1 MSKRP
6 SEPLP
11 NPRLDAKG
19 SAPIVP
25 VASLSPTKIE
35 GVDLGEAELAV
46 LRILWEIAPATVR
59 DVMNQLHARG
69 KKVAYTTVLTFL
81 SRLEQKGVVVSD
93 KKDQAYVYRPRVSR
107 ESVSQSRVRALLDQ
121 LYDGAAGPMVLQLV
135 EQAKFTSDEL
145 ARLRQLIDELDGQ
158 PASEP
163 SAPQRVTNASKS
175 KASGGGIAGN
185 GGSGGGGGGSRVRA
199 G

>member
-1 MSKRP
+1 MAKRS
-6 SEPLP
+6 SEPLSP
-11 NPRLDAKG
+11 A
-19 SAPIVP
+19 SPI
-25 VASLSPTKIE
+25 APTKVD

-46 LRILWEIAPATVR
+46 LRVLWEISPATVR

-135 EQAKFTSDEL
+135 EQARFTSDEL
-145 ARLRQLIDELDGQ
+145 AKLRQLIDELDGQ
-158 PASEP
+158 GANESP
-163 SAPQRVTNASKS
+163 APQRVTSASKS
-175 KASGGGIAGN
+175 KASGAGVV
-185 GGSGGGGGGSRVRA
+185 GSGGGGGGSRVRA